1 MNTPMDTSCIS
12 RRQFAARVA
21 TAAAA
26 TAASAHE
33 VTADQSQ
40 DAPSPAGNEQ
50 PAVATTPRE
59 PTDAERIADVIR
71 RRYPHDQLTPDVLDN
86 IADDVRSDFVR
97 SRILSASP
105 LRNADEPAFNFA
117 AWRADDP

>member
-1 MNTPMDTSCIS
+1 MNTSRDTSTIS
-12 RRQFAARVA
+12 RRQFASRVA

-26 TAASAHE
+26 TAVAAHE
-33 VTADQSQ
+33 LAADQAQ
-40 DAPSPAGNEQ
+40 DAQSPAGKEQ
-50 PAVATTPRE
+50 PAVARTPRE
-59 PTDAERIADVIR
+59 PTDAERITDVIR

-105 LRNADEPAFNFA
+105 LRNSDEPAFVFA
-117 AWRADDP
+117 AWRGDDP